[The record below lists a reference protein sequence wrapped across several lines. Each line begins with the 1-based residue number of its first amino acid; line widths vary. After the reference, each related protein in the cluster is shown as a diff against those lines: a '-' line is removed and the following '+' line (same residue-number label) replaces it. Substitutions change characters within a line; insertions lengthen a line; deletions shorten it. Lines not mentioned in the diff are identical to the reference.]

1 MKNKFKTM
9 LTLKYNKNVLF
20 KYFRFKDIIY
30 TLKKDKKNC
39 KKRQPHRKNSRN
51 RLDCNNP
58 GRKEKYIILQMLIYE
73 CVKKN

>member
-1 MKNKFKTM
+1 MCFLNIFDSKT
-9 LTLKYNKNVLF
+9 LYIHLK
-20 KYFRFKDIIY
+20 R
-30 TLKKDKKNC
+30 TKKNC

-73 CVKKN
+73 CVKKTKSIEQENQC